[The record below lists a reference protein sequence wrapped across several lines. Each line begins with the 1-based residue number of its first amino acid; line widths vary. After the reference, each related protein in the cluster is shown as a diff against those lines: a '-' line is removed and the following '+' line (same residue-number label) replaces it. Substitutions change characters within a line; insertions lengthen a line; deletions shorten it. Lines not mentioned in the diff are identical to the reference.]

1 MVIVRTTN
9 LLANKSDD
17 WDALADRVADV
28 LYVLVEAGMLE
39 AVGDVTDWRHSEV
52 RLPKSGE

>member
-39 AVGDVTDWRHSEV
+39 AAGDVTDWRHSEV